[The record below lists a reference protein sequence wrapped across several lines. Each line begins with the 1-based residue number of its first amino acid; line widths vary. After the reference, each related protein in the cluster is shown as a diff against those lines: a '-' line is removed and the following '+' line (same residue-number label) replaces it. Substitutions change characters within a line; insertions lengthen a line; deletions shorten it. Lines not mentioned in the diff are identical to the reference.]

1 MTASTI
7 GRVLGTD
14 EFNALIPLLVDRG
27 FRVIAPVAVDGTI
40 VLDDVTDTR
49 QLPIGWGD
57 DQEAGTYGIHRR
69 VDDAYFAYTVGP
81 RSMKS
86 FLFPPQQVLLTVDH
100 AEGGLVFRS
109 SPLPETPLA
118 FVGVRPCELAAAAV
132 QDVVFLDGPFADPA
146 YETRRASAF
155 TVAVNC
161 AVAGATCFCTSMGT
175 GPSATDGYDLAV
187 TEVLDGA
194 HHEFVVE
201 SGSDAGAEILSQL
214 GGRAIS
220 DEDRTRV
227 EAIVADTEAH
237 MGRRMLED
245 RTKALLD
252 GRDDDAMW
260 ASIAQRC
267 LACANCT
274 LVCPTCFC
282 STVEDATDL
291 TGSASR
297 TRRWDSCFSLEF
309 SNLHGTPV
317 RESTSSRYRQWM
329 THKLA
334 SWYDQ
339 FGSSGCVGCGR
350 CITWC
355 PVGIDITAEI
365 ADLMTEAE
373 VVA

>member
-1 MTASTI
+1 MTQSPI
-7 GRVLGTD
+7 GRVLATG
-14 EFNALIPLLVDRG
+14 EFDRLIPLLVDRG
-27 FRVIAPVAVDGTI
+27 FRVIAPVARDGTI
-40 VLDDVTDTR
+40 ILDEVTETG
-49 QLPIGWGD
+49 QIPIGWGD
-57 DQEAGTYGIHRR
+57 AHGAGTYAIHRR
-69 VDDAYFAYTVGP
+69 DDDAYFAYTVGP

-86 FLFPPQQVLLTVDH
+86 FLFPPVQVLLSVERTD
-100 AEGGLVFRS
+100 AGLAFRS
-109 SPLPETPLA
+109 TPLPEVPHA

-132 QDVVFLDGPFADPA
+132 QDVVFIEGPYPDPA
-146 YETRRASAF
+146 YATRRTSAF

-161 AVAGATCFCTSMGT
+161 AVAGATCFCSSMGT
-175 GPSATDGYDLAV
+175 GPRATAGYDLVV
-187 TEVLDGA
+187 TEVLDGET
-194 HHEFVVE
+194 HEFVVE
-201 SGSDAGAEILSQL
+201 SGSAAGAEILDLL
-214 GGRAIS
+214 GGRMIHDDDRARVEAITR
-220 DEDRTRV
+220 DTVAHMGRVMPEDRTR
-227 EAIVADTEAH
+227 
-237 MGRRMLED
+237 
-245 RTKALLD
+245 ALLTD
-252 GRDDDAMW
+252 REDDPMW
-260 ASIAQRC
+260 ESIALRC

-291 TGSASR
+291 SGAAVR

-317 RESTSSRYRQWM
+317 RTSTASRYRQWM

-365 ADLMTEAE
+365 AHVMEEVE
-373 VVA
+373 VVT